1 MGMRMRE
8 LEGLFLDWLSSACT
22 RGPAHCHQLK
32 TCARPSGGAPLGPSD
47 RTCHSRVD
55 LEGRLAGLAGAL

>member
-22 RGPAHCHQLK
+22 RGPAHCHQQ
-32 TCARPSGGAPLGPSD
+32 TCAPAIAVHLGSVRPYM
-47 RTCHSRVD
+47 SRK
-55 LEGRLAGLAGAL
+55 